1 MDAAKIRLSPEEQA
15 LLLNS
20 DWILTKNGILLKV
33 RELFADLQANQLEW
47 MQQHPELLSQEI
59 ATTSAKISRGDNY
72 QGLPYLVLDYPR
84 LFGQEDVFAVRTFFW
99 WGHFFSCTLQVS
111 GRFQRQY
118 QEAIIDSYN
127 YLKDEGYYLSVHSD
141 PWQHHFGEDNYR
153 RVSSLDAKQ
162 FGMQVT
168 DGSFI
173 KLSKKFSLEQWNEA
187 GRNLM
192 ESFSQLIGMLAA

>member
-1 MDAAKIRLSPEEQA
+1 M
-15 LLLNS
+15 LLNS

-47 MQQHPELLSQEI
+47 MQQHPDLLSQEI

-72 QGLPYLVLDYPR
+72 LGLPYLVLDYPR

-111 GRFQRQY
+111 GRFHRQY
-118 QEAIIDSYN
+118 RDVIIDSYN
-127 YLKDEGYYLSVHSD
+127 YLKDEDYYLSVHSD

-153 RVSSLDAKQ
+153 RVGSFDAKQ

-168 DGSFI
+168 DSSFI